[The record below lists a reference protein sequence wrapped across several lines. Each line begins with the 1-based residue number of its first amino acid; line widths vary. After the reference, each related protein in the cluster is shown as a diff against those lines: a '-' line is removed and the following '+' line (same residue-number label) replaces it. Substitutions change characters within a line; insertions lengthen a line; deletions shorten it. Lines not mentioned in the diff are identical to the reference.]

1 MRRRF
6 VFVRRQW
13 KLASGG
19 HFLDTEVEQRVGT
32 DNQPV
37 TLLSIHSIGR
47 LSYENKLMM
56 IYCCRFQSRQ
66 NVHDG
71 TVGPLTMA
79 LNPLFV
85 MVIPLLSDAFST
97 NEFYGV

>member
-1 MRRRF
+1 MIYTIFLNVHTIFFYVMRRRF

-37 TLLSIHSIGR
+37 TLLLIHSVGR

-56 IYCCRFQSRQ
+56 IYCCLFQSRQ
-66 NVHDG
+66 NVDDG
-71 TVGPLTMA
+71 TESSFSLA
-79 LNPLFV
+79 R
-85 MVIPLLSDAFST
+85 SD
-97 NEFYGV
+97 